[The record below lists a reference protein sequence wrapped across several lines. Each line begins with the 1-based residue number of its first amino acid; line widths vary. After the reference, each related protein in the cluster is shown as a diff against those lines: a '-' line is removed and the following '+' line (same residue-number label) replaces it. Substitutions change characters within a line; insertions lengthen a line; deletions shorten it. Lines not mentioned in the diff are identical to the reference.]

1 MKKNNLDNLRKYNYW
16 YFLNTGICD
25 GLFNMACDEV
35 LFNNLLSGSIEFPV
49 LRLYG
54 WKERTVSIGKNQ
66 KLNNKKHSFYTKF
79 PVVKRLTGGQAVLH
93 GSSNNELTYSI
104 VIPSINK
111 FKELYFQIGQILI
124 LFLGKYGIN
133 ANYGYSNNNYLDDF
147 DCFNSKTQADIVVN
161 DIKVIGSAQYRKKM
175 NVLQHGSIRLNLIR
189 QLSNIDVTFN
199 QAIDDL
205 KDTFQSE
212 AHISFVDYDLTEYDY
227 RNISLSTRSVLV
239 A

>member
-1 MKKNNLDNLRKYNYW
+1 MKKNNLDNLKKYNNW
-16 YFLNTGICD
+16 YFLNSGLND
-25 GLFNMACDEV
+25 GLFNMACDKV
-35 LFNNLLSGSIEFPV
+35 LFDNLLSGCIEFPV

-66 KLNNKKHSFYTKF
+66 KLNNENHSFFTTF

-93 GSSNNELTYSI
+93 GDSNDELTYSI

-133 ANYGYSNNNYLDDF
+133 ANHGYSNNNYLDNF

-161 DIKVIGSAQYRKKM
+161 DIKVIGSAQYRKKT
-175 NVLQHGSIRLNLIR
+175 NVLQHGSIRLDLIR
-189 QLSNIDVTFN
+189 QLSNIDVTFK
-199 QAIDDL
+199 QAMDHL
-205 KDTFQSE
+205 KSTFQSE
-212 AHISFVDYDLTEYDY
+212 AHISFADYDLNEYDY